1 MKSTNKNFCPK
12 DSFFIR
18 TFYFC
23 KNNQSMKN
31 FITTLTIILLLAIS
45 GCKSGKTATAN
56 GNSTRSI
63 LIIFYDSSFPADFLA
78 NSIRNYGS
86 DIIYSYDTLKGFAVT
101 VPEGKTEKEA
111 ISYFSNLKGI
121 LSVQP
126 DRKMILH
133 DR

>member
-1 MKSTNKNFCPK
+1 MPERQLFYPNILFLQKQPINEKFHNNPDHHIATCNIRLQKRKNRNSK
-12 DSFFIR
+12 R
-18 TFYFC
+18 E
-23 KNNQSMKN
+23 
-31 FITTLTIILLLAIS
+31 
-45 GCKSGKTATAN
+45 
-56 GNSTRSI
+56 NSTRSI